1 MHLCCVLINVVVS
14 AEAAGAVTVQ
24 CCHLHWL
31 HVRGVIAAEVYSDV
45 CVFSMHAH
53 YSHLLCVHVPLRVTV
68 KYMSTM

>member
-45 CVFSMHAH
+45 CVCSACMHIIPICCV
-53 YSHLLCVHVPLRVTV
+53 YMFLCV
-68 KYMSTM
+68 